1 VQFSIN
7 KPEEKAIITVL
18 ILIEENEWHIWQLSC
33 ESELVG
39 HEILLVKPSVWL
51 LLFNA
56 SP

>member
-7 KPEEKAIITVL
+7 KPEEKVVITEL

-39 HEILLVKPSVWL
+39 QGILLVKPKVRL
-51 LLFNA
+51 LLLNA